1 MKTKKRKIKKGNR
14 RTIKRKVLL
23 NGSVLRYKKGEKE
36 YKDYGEGLR
45 YMVFDGKG
53 PVFKYV
59 GDMKVFKQ

>member
-1 MKTKKRKIKKGNR
+1 MRTKKRKIKKGNK

-45 YMVFDGKG
+45 YMVFDGKE

-59 GDMKVFKQ
+59 GDMKVFKR